1 MKIVKSLAFISLSA
15 LTLAACGVDNSDK
28 EPKETTSAIIAES
41 STDSSSES
49 SEEKDPKLVTD
60 GPLLEA
66 GQYKN
71 DEYFGEIILEK
82 IASPGNPVEFSPG
95 MFVTIE
101 SVKILNFTDIPE
113 RYQEDA
119 YFYYGFDGN
128 QGYDLQIE
136 YTIENKNDFKVDSTV
151 IDKVILSDGEQ
162 VTHDSYS
169 ENETYTLEP
178 GAKASKQIAHISIP
192 SSDVNNVKVY
202 ISPYDFDTYES
213 LEAQPIEV
221 IFE

>member
-15 LTLAACGVDNSDK
+15 LTLAACGVDNTDK
-28 EPKETTSAIIAES
+28 EPQETTSARIAES
-41 STDSSSES
+41 STESSSE
-49 SEEKDPKLVTD
+49 ETDPKLVTD
-60 GPLLEA
+60 GPLLEV
-66 GQYKN
+66 GQYTN

-101 SVKILNFTDIPE
+101 SIKILNFTDIPD

-119 YFYYGFDGN
+119 NFYYGFDGN

-178 GAKASKQIAHISIP
+178 GAKASNQIAHISIP
-192 SSDVNNVKVY
+192 SSDVSNVKVY
-202 ISPYDFDTYES
+202 ISPYNFDTYDS
-213 LEAQPIEV
+213 LESQPIEV
-221 IFE
+221 VFE